1 MAAPPIP
8 FTPIRWSLY
17 DPAELFTGFIPANP
31 SSYQESL
38 DFRIYRHFVTEG
50 GSTPGS
56 PFVAMMQA
64 LHDNSITQAVQQ
76 VRRRRR
82 IVGIMGAH
90 GLDRDAPGYREIAEL
105 ARLLSRAG
113 ILVCTGGGPGAMEAA
128 HLGAAHAP
136 LGVGD
141 LDDAIRALSAEPKVP
156 DLRAVVASDGT
167 VDQGLVAQGYKWLKP
182 AYDIA
187 HGIGKAGAGESLA
200 VPTWQYGSEPSTPF
214 ATMIGK
220 YFQNSIR
227 EDGLLAVARQG
238 VVFSA
243 GTAGTVQE
251 IFQNAAQN
259 YYRSFG
265 HFSPMV
271 FLGGEHWRTA
281 CPVDALLRTLLEKD
295 DYAKFVLVTD
305 DIDAAASFIEK
316 FVPPTAAP

>member
-17 DPAELFTGFIPANP
+17 DPAELFTGFVPADP

-38 DFRIYRHFVTEG
+38 DFRIYRHFVSEG
-50 GSTPGS
+50 GSTPGDH
-56 PFVAMMQA
+56 FVAMMQA

-82 IVGIMGAH
+82 IAGIMGAH

-105 ARLLSRAG
+105 ARLLARAG
-113 ILVCTGGGPGAMEAA
+113 VLVCTGGGPGAMEAA

-136 LGVGD
+136 LGDGD
-141 LDDAIRALSAEPKVP
+141 LGDAIRALSAEPKVP
-156 DLRAVVASDGT
+156 DLRAVVASDGS
-167 VDQGLVAQGYKWLKP
+167 VDRDLVAQGYRWLKP

-187 HGIGKAGAGESLA
+187 QGLARAGAGESLA

-238 VVFSA
+238 VVFSP

-259 YYRSFG
+259 VYRSFG
-265 HFSPMV
+265 PFSPMV
-271 FLGGEHWRTA
+271 FLGREHWRTA
-281 CPVDALLRTLLEKD
+281 CPVDALLRTLLDTD

-305 DIDAAASFIEK
+305 DIAAAASFIEK
-316 FVPPTAAP
+316 FGNGVRLA